1 MTAIFVGGIG
11 AGAAPSGI
19 FSQLQVA
26 RPRRGRCRSRRP
38 HGTVEPT
45 PYAVRSYDAVVPAY
59 GAAFDK
65 ASWAPVATWLAG
77 LLIRERHGHS
87 HLSDLGDDHR
97 FGLRRLER
105 RRDTLCIC
113 LDEHD
118 RTPELLV

>member
-1 MTAIFVGGIG
+1 MTAIFVDGIG

-38 HGTVEPT
+38 TWHRGAD

-65 ASWAPVATWLAG
+65 ASWAPVASWLAG
-77 LLIRERHGHS
+77 R
-87 HLSDLGDDHR
+87 
-97 FGLRRLER
+97 GLDVLAIGFRGYGRSRGTDAHALFKDVLAARRRRLPCS
-105 RRDTLCIC
+105 D
-113 LDEHD
+113 
-118 RTPELLV
+118 